1 MEFVIKALVAGFIIS
16 FASWMAGRMP
26 ILAGFLVALPISTA
40 ILLPM
45 SYLEHGSF
53 EQTVVLAKSV
63 AVAVPLTL
71 SFFVPFFLA
80 SRLGLGFWAAYP
92 LAFVCLG
99 AGFLVHRALM
109 NWLVSNPM
117 A

>member
-1 MEFVIKALVAGFIIS
+1 MEFILKAVIAGS
-16 FASWMAGRMP
+16 VVSLASWMAGRVP
-26 ILAGFLVALPISTA
+26 VLAGFLVALPISTA

-45 SYLEHGSF
+45 AYLEHGSF

-71 SFFVPFFLA
+71 SFFIPFFLA
-80 SRLGLGFWAAYP
+80 GRLGLGFWSAYP

-99 AGFLVHRALM
+99 AGFLAHRAIM
-109 NWLVSNPM
+109 TWLVSNTTQ
-117 A
+117 

>member
-1 MEFVIKALVAGFIIS
+1 MEFVIKALIAGSVIS
-16 FASWMAGRMP
+16 FASWLAGRMP
-26 ILAGFLVALPISTA
+26 IVAGFLVALPISTA

-45 SYLEHGSF
+45 AYIEHGSF

-80 SRLGLGFWAAYP
+80 GRLGLGFWTAYP

-99 AGFLVHRALM
+99 AGFWVHRAVM
-109 NWLVSNPM
+109 NWLVSNPT

>member
-1 MEFVIKALVAGFIIS
+1 MEFLLKAVIAGVVVAL
-16 FASWMAGRMP
+16 ASTLAGRVP

-45 SYLEHGSF
+45 SYAEHGSF
-53 EQTVVLAKSV
+53 HQVVVLAKSI

-71 SFFVPFFLA
+71 FFFLPFFVA
-80 SRLGLGFWAAYP
+80 ERLGLGFWLAYL
-92 LAFVCLG
+92 LAFGCLG
-99 AGFLVHRALM
+99 VAFFLHRIIV
-109 NWLVSNPM
+109 NWLVSPPV